1 MKKIPLLLLIS
12 IISFNGVQASVVQ
25 MPTASEEFS
34 STIHRNVVLI
44 NKARLKADL
53 EDNAGIFDEAKSSL
67 FKTINSEY
75 DIVVLW
81 EWALYLLP
89 LRKEKIPPEEA
100 KINEI
105 DKTLESLNEQCINL
119 LSMVYDLELT
129 SKHRARIAKRKSEK
143 DAAERVAYTKLKT
156 KQKAHKSCSKAFNCN
171 GNELTQLRLAEK
183 EYQKYEICSDCSVGP
198 VPITSLYEQYCPKYF
213 LDGWKYTALMPFDS
227 YGFQC
232 KVGYKRN
239 NNSCVKE

>member
-34 STIHRNVVLI
+34 STIHRNVVFI

-81 EWALYLLP
+81 ELQNAKVKKMQL
-89 LRKEKIPPEEA
+89 KESPI
-100 KINEI
+100 
-105 DKTLESLNEQCINL
+105 LN
-119 LSMVYDLELT
+119 
-129 SKHRARIAKRKSEK
+129 
-143 DAAERVAYTKLKT
+143 
-156 KQKAHKSCSKAFNCN
+156 
-171 GNELTQLRLAEK
+171 
-183 EYQKYEICSDCSVGP
+183 
-198 VPITSLYEQYCPKYF
+198 
-213 LDGWKYTALMPFDS
+213 
-227 YGFQC
+227 
-232 KVGYKRN
+232 
-239 NNSCVKE
+239 